1 MSFEFDGEPIG
12 CMPIIIIFLAGI
24 LLFVLLWSKSLT
36 IPKEV
41 PAPPTY
47 SCSCKEYKQHQHC
60 EVCGEMID
68 SHS

>member
-24 LLFVLLWSKSLT
+24 VLFLLFWINLQDKS
-36 IPKEV
+36 KEV